1 MNNLVVLLAIQTLV
15 SILLIVWVRLRVMRS
30 LDDGESIARVRREI
44 GAMIVELDGSADRN
58 ITVIEDRLHE
68 LKVCIAEADKRIV
81 MLSNESARASTPTT
95 SQLPHAYRTA
105 VQAPQPLPES
115 PQSSGQGAL
124 PPLPDSQQVVQ
135 ATQPA
140 VQASQPAVQA
150 TRPAVQATRPTVSAL
165 PTQAPSV
172 PFIRFSEKPLVFD
185 DSFSERVA
193 RLHKRGFSSDII
205 AAKLKATIAEVDL
218 AIAAG
223 GDPMEGRGEG

>member
-150 TRPAVQATRPTVSAL
+150 TRPTVSAL